1 MYYKPDNTLAQRRE
15 MLVLNGKRLQQ
26 ALVENVVL
34 QAGGW
39 APRVDDEG
47 MRAAGN
53 WSNEGYLGP
62 QVLKPGE
69 FGVAELGP
77 GEKIQ
82 NYGYDNHSDPN
93 TIFVRLPEGMKSL
106 DGANIQIGMREK
118 WMRVW
123 NKNNLVFRNLT
134 LQHFNGYH
142 MSSAFEVEWFWSGRD
157 NHNWLFDNV
166 QISDNGGQG
175 ANVSWIRNATF
186 RNCSFDNNGDHGMA
200 LIARDALFEDT
211 TFNNNGWRRTGQ
223 GLWFALQNATFRRC
237 TANGNNGF
245 GLRNDHSGHYLNFE
259 NCEFNDNRREGGI
272 FFEISQGPITMK
284 NSEIANNKECGMRI
298 ISASNVTLDGVRFLY
313 NEGAQIFFEADKR
326 NTHLMF
332 SQLGTN
338 VPLPYPFVKNWT
350 VKNSTFI
357 TKGHDSTIYGKT
369 WWGGVPAAYVD
380 WFKNEFQGSNNRYWN
395 TDNPK
400 PFNIASAWDRKDWVY
415 ADLKGW
421 QEATGSDVGSV
432 WAAPI
437 KTQ

>member
-1 MYYKPDNTLAQRRE
+1 
-15 MLVLNGKRLQQ
+15 
-26 ALVENVVL
+26 
-34 QAGGW
+34 
-39 APRVDDEG
+39 
-47 MRAAGN
+47 
-53 WSNEGYLGP
+53 
-62 QVLKPGE
+62 
-69 FGVAELGP
+69 
-77 GEKIQ
+77 
-82 NYGYDNHSDPN
+82 
-93 TIFVRLPEGMKSL
+93 
-106 DGANIQIGMREK
+106 
-118 WMRVW
+118 
-123 NKNNLVFRNLT
+123 
-134 LQHFNGYH
+134 
-142 MSSAFEVEWFWSGRD
+142 VEWFWSGRD

-332 SQLGTN
+332 SQ
-338 VPLPYPFVKNWT
+338 
-350 VKNSTFI
+350 
-357 TKGHDSTIYGKT
+357 
-369 WWGGVPAAYVD
+369 
-380 WFKNEFQGSNNRYWN
+380 
-395 TDNPK
+395 
-400 PFNIASAWDRKDWVY
+400 
-415 ADLKGW
+415 
-421 QEATGSDVGSV
+421 
-432 WAAPI
+432 
-437 KTQ
+437 